1 MFSPRHRSSIDF
13 EKVLFNTYSN
23 SDHSYPMAA
32 ASVKLEKKCMVP
44 REGHIGNFPANF
56 CIKIMGV
63 DGKTRLPSHFIVLFH
78 VQIKRRFSI
87 QILATSG
94 ELLVI
99 RRCVLEDMGDQC
111 GTFVF
116 EGAEM
121 KGCIL
126 TCDYDG
132 CNGARYGHQRIFLNW
147 QNIIQLFFADFVAS
161 GKTNFPIP

>member
-1 MFSPRHRSSIDF
+1 
-13 EKVLFNTYSN
+13 
-23 SDHSYPMAA
+23 
-32 ASVKLEKKCMVP
+32 MVSQDDP
-44 REGHIGNFPANF
+44 HI
-56 CIKIMGV
+56 
-63 DGKTRLPSHFIVLFH
+63 LLSHLFH
-78 VQIKRRFSI
+78 VQIKRRFFI

-132 CNGARYGHQRIFLNW
+132 CNGARYGHQRIFLKLAKHNSA
-147 QNIIQLFFADFVAS
+147 IFADFVAS
-161 GKTNFPIP
+161 GETNFPIP

>member
-1 MFSPRHRSSIDF
+1 
-13 EKVLFNTYSN
+13 
-23 SDHSYPMAA
+23 MAA

-63 DGKTRLPSHFIVLFH
+63 DGKPRRPLYFTVSMHTFFMYKL
-78 VQIKRRFSI
+78 RRFSI

-132 CNGARYGHQRIFLNW
+132 CNGARYGHERIF
-147 QNIIQLFFADFVAS
+147 FKFD
-161 GKTNFPIP
+161 